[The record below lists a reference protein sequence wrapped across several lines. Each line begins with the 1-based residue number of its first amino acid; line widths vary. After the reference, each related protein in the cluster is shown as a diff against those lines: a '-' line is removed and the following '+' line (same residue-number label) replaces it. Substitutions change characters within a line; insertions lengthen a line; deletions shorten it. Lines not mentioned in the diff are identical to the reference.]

1 MKKTMKTIA
10 ILALM
15 FGTLTGH
22 ATDSYFGSDPKMKAT
37 TILHFDDVK
46 RGHQLTIKSVNDD
59 IVHREIIDRNGDY
72 TKKFDLSILEDGN
85 YYIEL
90 DKDLE
95 IVLRPFKIQENRVIF
110 DMENQKSIY
119 KPILRTKNNKVLIN
133 MLSLDSQ
140 PLNVDLYYGGE
151 LIYSEELP
159 AEKIIQRA
167 YSLSKQ
173 RKGSYQAVLKSGNR
187 IYTKSFT
194 I

>member
-22 ATDSYFGSDPKMKAT
+22 ATESYFGSDPKIKAT
-37 TILHFDDVK
+37 TILHFSDVK
-46 RGHQLTIKSVNDD
+46 QGNLLTIKSFNDE
-59 IVHREIIDRNGDY
+59 IVHREIIDRNGNY
-72 TKKFDLSILEDGN
+72 TKKFDLSLLDNGD

-90 DKDLE
+90 DKDFE
-95 IVLRPFKIQENRVIF
+95 IILRPFSIQENRVIF

-119 KPILRTKNNKVLIN
+119 KPVLRTKNNKVLIN

-140 PLNVDLYYGGE
+140 SLEIDLYYGDE

-159 AEKIIQRA
+159 AEKIIERA
-167 YSLSKQ
+167 YSLSNQ
-173 RKGSYQAVLKSGNR
+173 HKGSYRAVLKSGNR